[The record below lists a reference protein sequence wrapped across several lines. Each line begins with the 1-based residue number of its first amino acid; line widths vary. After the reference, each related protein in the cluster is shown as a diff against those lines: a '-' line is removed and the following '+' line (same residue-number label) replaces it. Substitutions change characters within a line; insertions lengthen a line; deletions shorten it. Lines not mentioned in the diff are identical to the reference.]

1 MIITAD
7 AGEKIHYEAELV
19 VVIGKKIKNVSEQ
32 DALSAVF
39 GYTIGNDVSERDW
52 QKTDRT
58 FFRSKNSDTF
68 KPMGPWIETN
78 FDIGQAK
85 TRVKVN
91 GNQTIEF
98 DTKAMLFGISTFI
111 SRSSKYVTFYPGDVI
126 WMGTDGTSPNI
137 RDGDKVEIEIT
148 GLGTLTNTF
157 RRLGN

>member
-1 MIITAD
+1 
-7 AGEKIHYEAELV
+7 
-19 VVIGKKIKNVSEQ
+19 
-32 DALSAVF
+32 
-39 GYTIGNDVSERDW
+39 
-52 QKTDRT
+52 
-58 FFRSKNSDTF
+58 
-68 KPMGPWIETN
+68 MGPWIETN